1 MPERFPDQRHLSL
14 SCPVTA
20 SPIVALLGAVCLLV
34 GISAGTLPAQDDE
47 LERPEVLKL
56 VFEGVDKA
64 NKGELQRSIATEE
77 SHCKNLLA
85 KPFCLFT
92 KWKIFYDRH
101 YLEETEFRRDVLRI
115 RVFYWK
121 RGYRE
126 AEVDTVVQRGDKGV
140 RITFKI
146 DEGRPTRVSSI
157 VVRRAGDVLTNREVG
172 NLMRIRAGEPLDLFA
187 LDSSKV
193 LLRDRL
199 FERGYAD
206 GDVIVDTVVVDDS
219 LKTAAIQ
226 MTVLPKWRTT
236 VGKITIKGD
245 SNISERTIR
254 NSLVLKEGRVYRRS
268 DLLQSQ
274 RNLYESNLFRQATI
288 VIPPKGDSTKEI
300 EVSVREAPLRE
311 MRTSGGFNTV
321 DFIQLEQRFTRYNF
335 LGGARRLDL
344 RGVVGNILAPQLN
357 GALIFKNVTRSL
369 TPSEEDVF
377 LRPTWSAS
385 ADFTQ
390 PWFRDPRNSIGL
402 SIFGHRR
409 SAPDIFIDRGYGLSA
424 TFTRLMAYRAPA
436 SLNYRFEVTKV
447 EAGDVYYCQNF
458 GVCEL
463 NTIGA
468 LRRSQHLSPLSLS
481 VFTDRTNDLFYPTSG
496 YILRGDAEHASAFT
510 LSDFRY
516 NRVFGE
522 ANKYWAVGKRG
533 AIATRLRSG
542 FVRALESTSLAV
554 GEADDPRG
562 SILHPRKR
570 FYAGGSQSVRGFGEN
585 QLGPRVLTVDPSRL
599 KDDDLEG
606 PECTDA
612 TIIDGSCNPNAADLP
627 SSEFQPRPTGGTSL
641 LEGSVE
647 YRFPLWDKIGGA
659 VFVDAAVVGEGSTT
673 LVKGTGAITPG
684 FGFRY
689 YSSAGAIRVDLGFR
703 PKLTEDLPV
712 VTQIIRE
719 DGEIEIRALDARRR
733 YSPVDATGG
742 FLSEVTNRL
751 ALHLS
756 IGQAF

>member
-1 MPERFPDQRHLSL
+1 MSL
-14 SCPVTA
+14 SYPLFRMPPVA
-20 SPIVALLGAVCLLV
+20 IFGAVCMMLAI
-34 GISAGTLPAQDDE
+34 GAGALPAQDDE
-47 LERPEVLKL
+47 LERPEVLSL
-56 VFEGVDKA
+56 AFQGVDKMS
-64 NKGELQRSIATEE
+64 KGELKKSIATDE
-77 SHCKNLLA
+77 SHCKNLFA

-92 KWKIFYDRH
+92 KWKGFYDRH

-121 RGYRE
+121 HGYRQ
-126 AEVDTVVQRGDKGV
+126 AAVDTIVERSDKGV
-140 RITFKI
+140 RITFRI
-146 DEGRPTRVSSI
+146 AEGLPTLVSSI
-157 VVRRAGDVLTNREVG
+157 VVRRAGDVLSNREVE

-187 LDSSKV
+187 LDSSKI
-193 LLRDRL
+193 LLRDQL

-206 GDVIVDTVVVDDS
+206 GDVTIDTVVVNDS

-226 MTVLPKWRTT
+226 MTVNPKWRTT
-236 VGKITIKGD
+236 VGTITIKGD
-245 SNISERTIR
+245 DNISERTIR
-254 NSLVLKEGRVYRRS
+254 NSLVMKEGRIYRRS

-300 EVSVREAPLRE
+300 EVAVREAPLRE

-321 DFIQLEQRFTRYNF
+321 DFVQVEQRFTKYNF

-344 RGVVGNILAPQLN
+344 RAVVGNILAPQLN
-357 GALIFKNVTRSL
+357 GALIFKDVTKSL
-369 TPSEEDVF
+369 TPSEENVF

-390 PWFRDPRNSIGL
+390 PWFRSPLNSIGF

-409 SAPDIFIDRGYGLSA
+409 SSPDIFIDRGYGLSA
-424 TFTRLMAYRAPA
+424 TFTRLLGYRAPA

-463 NTIGA
+463 STIGA
-468 LRRSQHLSPLSLS
+468 LRRSQNLSPLSLS
-481 VFTDRTNDLFYPTSG
+481 VFTDRTNDLFYPTGG
-496 YILRGDAEHASAFT
+496 YILRADAEHASAFT

-522 ANKYWAVGKRG
+522 ANKYWAVGKRR
-533 AIATRLRSG
+533 AIAARLRSG
-542 FVRALESTSLAV
+542 FVRALESTALAV
-554 GEADDPRG
+554 GEGTDPAG

-585 QLGPRVLTVDPSRL
+585 QLGPRVLTVDPNRL

-612 TIIDGSCNPNAADLP
+612 TIIDGTCDPNVVDLP
-627 SSEFQPRPTGGTSL
+627 SSAFQPRPTGGTSL

-647 YRFPLWDKIGGA
+647 YRFPIWEKIGGA
-659 VFVDAAVVGEGSTT
+659 VFVDAAVVGEGATR
-673 LVKGTGAITPG
+673 LAQGTGAITPG
-684 FGFRY
+684 LGFRY

-712 VTQIIRE
+712 VTQVINA
-719 DGEIEIRALDARRR
+719 DGELEIRALDIRRR
-733 YSPVDATGG
+733 YSPIDESGG
-742 FLSEVTNRL
+742 FLSQVTNRL

>member
-1 MPERFPDQRHLSL
+1 MPYHLAHWS
-14 SCPVTA
+14 S
-20 SPIVALLGAVCLLV
+20 VATFGGLCLILA
-34 GISAGTLPAQDDE
+34 ISAEGLPAQDDE
-47 LERPEVLKL
+47 IERPEVLSL
-56 VFEGVDKA
+56 AFRGVDKVSKSELK
-64 NKGELQRSIATEE
+64 KGIATDE

-92 KWKIFYDRH
+92 KWKIFYERH

-121 RGYRE
+121 RGFRE
-126 AEVDTVVQRGDKGV
+126 AEVDTLVKRSDKGV
-140 RITFKI
+140 RITFQI
-146 DEGRPTRVSSI
+146 REGRPTRVSSI
-157 VVRRAGDVLTNREVG
+157 VVRHAGDVLSNPEVER
-172 NLMRIRAGEPLDLFA
+172 LMRIRAGDPLDLLA

-199 FERGYAD
+199 FERGHAD
-206 GDVIVDTVVVDDS
+206 GVVTVDTVVVNDS

-226 MTVLPKWRTT
+226 MTVNPKWRTT
-236 VGKITIKGD
+236 VGKITITGD
-245 SNISERTIR
+245 DHISERTIR
-254 NSLVLKEGRVYRRS
+254 NSLVLKEGRIYRRS

-288 VIPPKGDSTKEI
+288 VIPPKGGSTKEI

-321 DFIQLEQRFTRYNF
+321 DFIQLEQRFTKYNLF
-335 LGGARRLDL
+335 GGARRLDL
-344 RGVVGNILAPQLN
+344 RGVVGNILARQLN
-357 GALIFKNVTRSL
+357 GALIFKNVTKGL
-369 TPSEEDVF
+369 NASEEDVF
-377 LRPTWSAS
+377 FRPTWSAS

-390 PWFRDPRNSIGL
+390 PWFQSPRNSIGL

-409 SAPDIFIDRGYGLSA
+409 SAPDIFVDRGYGLSA

-458 GVCEL
+458 GVCEVS
-463 NTIGA
+463 TIDA

-481 VFTDRTNDLFYPTSG
+481 VFTDRTNDLFYPTGG

-516 NRVFGE
+516 NRFFGE

-533 AIATRLRSG
+533 AIAARLRSG
-542 FVRALESTSLAV
+542 FVRALESTALAV
-554 GEADDPRG
+554 GEANDASG

-585 QLGPRVLTVDPSRL
+585 QLGPRVLTVDPNRL
-599 KDDDLEG
+599 KDDNLQG
-606 PECTDA
+606 PACTDA
-612 TIIDGSCNPNAADLP
+612 TIIDGTCDPNVVGLP
-627 SSEFQPRPTGGTSL
+627 SSAFQPRPTGGTSL

-647 YRFPLWDKIGGA
+647 YRFPLWERIGGA
-659 VFVDAAVVGEGSTT
+659 VFVDAAVVGEGATR
-673 LVKGTGAITPG
+673 LAKGTGAITPG
-684 FGFRY
+684 VGFRY

-703 PKLTEDLPV
+703 PKLTEELPV
-712 VTQIIRE
+712 VTQVMNS
-719 DGEIEIRALDARRR
+719 DGELEIRALEIRRH
-733 YSPVDATGG
+733 YSPIDESGG
-742 FLSEVTNRL
+742 FLSQVTNRL